1 MANAGAKIIKGSE
14 GIFVDEDFARAFTRD
29 FLWLEI
35 AEVPA
40 A

>member
-1 MANAGAKIIKGSE
+1 MPNTGAKIIKGSK
-14 GIFVDEDFARAFTRD
+14 GILVDKDFARAFTRD